1 MHTITLITG
10 DWSGDGHEKTD
21 SVTISSNLSPKELE
35 EAFIRGEKVIGI
47 DFANQFRDYE
57 SNQLPFEM
65 IQKMSKHFD
74 TGYDVPQDIDPSE
87 VDSSRY
93 DETLYSNDYVHL
105 WLEIAKI
112 GNPELVYEF
121 CKTGLTLSIGG
132 YGLFY

>member
-1 MHTITLITG
+1 MHTITLLTG
-10 DWSGDGHEKTD
+10 DPGGDGHEKTD
-21 SVTISSNLSPKELE
+21 SIMITSNLSPKELE

-74 TGYDVPQDIDPSE
+74 TGYDIPEDIDSDD
-87 VDSSRY
+87 VNSSY
-93 DETLYSNDYVHL
+93 DETLRSNDYTHL
-105 WLEIAKI
+105 WLEIAKV
-112 GNPELVYEF
+112 GNPELVYEY
-121 CKTGLTLSIGG
+121 CNTGYHLEIGG

>member
-1 MHTITLITG
+1 MHTITLLTG
-10 DWSGDGHEKTD
+10 DPGGDGHEKTD
-21 SVTISSNLSPKELE
+21 SVVITSNLSPKELE

-74 TGYDVPQDIDPSE
+74 TGFNVPQDIDPNE

-93 DETLYSNDYVHL
+93 DETLCSSEYTDL

-112 GNPELVYEF
+112 GNPELVYEY
-121 CKTGLTLSIGG
+121 CKTGPTLAIGG

>member
-21 SVTISSNLSPKELE
+21 SVTIYSNLNMKELE
-35 EAFIRGEKVIGI
+35 AAFTRGEQVIGI
-47 DFANQFRDYE
+47 NFADQFSEYE
-57 SNQLPFEM
+57 ARTLPYEM

-74 TGYDVPQDIDPSE
+74 TGFDVPQDIDPNE
-87 VDSSRY
+87 VDSSCY
-93 DETLYSNDYVHL
+93 DEMLYSREYTHF

-112 GNPELVYEF
+112 GNPELVYEY
-121 CKTGLTLSIGG
+121 CKTGPTLSIGG

>member
-21 SVTISSNLSPKELE
+21 SITISSNLNMKELE
-35 EAFIRGEKVIGI
+35 AAFTRGEQVIGI
-47 DFANQFRDYE
+47 NFADQFSDYE
-57 SNQLPFEM
+57 ANTLPCEM

-74 TGYDVPQDIDPSE
+74 TGFNVPQDIDPDE

-93 DETLYSNDYVHL
+93 DETLYSNDYTHL

-112 GNPELVYEF
+112 GNPELVYEY